1 LGDIAAPAVRGLA
14 LLPVPSLLCGVFASS
29 CVLMLPAGG
38 HWHGAP
44 RALWRGDW
52 VELRV
57 ARRLLLSRQSGVLSL
72 VTGISIVGVALGV
85 WLVIVAM
92 GILSGFEQDLVQKI
106 VGANA
111 HLVIAPVRGEPLEQ
125 APDLARKLM
134 ADPEVRHAA
143 AVVEAEVAVAGQSQY
158 AAATLFGIEPDE
170 ASEVLDVLHTLVTG
184 KLTALND
191 PCAPLCPVI
200 IGIELARSLG
210 VSVGDPIRLISAV
223 HETLTPIGPAPKS
236 LGLVVGGVFASKM
249 YDYDSRYIFM
259 GLAAAQKFT
268 AMAPGTATAIEL
280 KVRHPESMD
289 GVIARAQAQAT
300 AHQQQILAHDAP
312 ALQALSWTARN
323 QTLFAALA
331 LERVVAAIVL
341 AFIILVASFS
351 IVNTLTMS
359 ILERRHEIAM
369 LKTMGASPSHILRIF
384 VAQGVLIGTLGLGM
398 GVALGVGTLFTLAHV
413 PLGIP
418 YEVYYLETLPV
429 RMGVLDIAATAL
441 LGWLIVW
448 NFAVFPSLRG
458 AALRPVEGLRD
469 G

>member
-1 LGDIAAPAVRGLA
+1 
-14 LLPVPSLLCGVFASS
+14 
-29 CVLMLPAGG
+29 
-38 HWHGAP
+38 
-44 RALWRGDW
+44 
-52 VELRV
+52 
-57 ARRLLLSRQSGVLSL
+57 
-72 VTGISIVGVALGV
+72 
-85 WLVIVAM
+85 
-92 GILSGFEQDLVQKI
+92 
-106 VGANA
+106 
-111 HLVIAPVRGEPLEQ
+111 
-125 APDLARKLM
+125 
-134 ADPEVRHAA
+134 
-143 AVVEAEVAVAGQSQY
+143 
-158 AAATLFGIEPDE
+158 
-170 ASEVLDVLHTLVTG
+170 
-184 KLTALND
+184 
-191 PCAPLCPVI
+191 
-200 IGIELARSLG
+200 
-210 VSVGDPIRLISAV
+210 
-223 HETLTPIGPAPKS
+223 
-236 LGLVVGGVFASKM
+236 
-249 YDYDSRYIFM
+249 
-259 GLAAAQKFT
+259 
-268 AMAPGTATAIEL
+268 
-280 KVRHPESMD
+280 MD
-289 GVIARAQAQAT
+289 GVIPRAQAQAT